1 MSKIVDYYLTPQS
14 PWAYLG
20 GKRFAEIAKKHGAT
34 VAVKP
39 IDLGKA
45 FSVSGGLPLAKRPPQ
60 RQAYRL
66 LELARWKKKLGVPLV
81 THPTNFPGDGKP
93 ASLMIIAARMNGD
106 DALAL
111 ANACGAALWAEDR
124 NVADWD
130 VLVDVANKLGM
141 DGAGLRR
148 AAETNSEVEQDFQI
162 ATEEAIAR
170 EVFGAPSYWIDG
182 ELFWG
187 QDRLDFVEDKL
198 AGR

>member
-20 GKRFAEIAKKHGAT
+20 GKRFAEIVKKHGAT

-81 THPTNFPGDGKP
+81 T
-93 ASLMIIAARMNGD
+93 
-106 DALAL
+106 
-111 ANACGAALWAEDR
+111 ACHVLR
-124 NVADWD
+124 VA
-130 VLVDVANKLGM
+130 VLTL
-141 DGAGLRR
+141 
-148 AAETNSEVEQDFQI
+148 
-162 ATEEAIAR
+162 
-170 EVFGAPSYWIDG
+170 GAPAAFA
-182 ELFWG
+182 LFCRV
-187 QDRLDFVEDKL
+187 DRGVLDP
-198 AGR
+198 R

>member
-1 MSKIVDYYLTPQS
+1 MSKIVDYYFTPQS

-45 FSVSGGLPLAKRPPQ
+45 FSVSGGMPLAKRPPQ

-66 LELARWKKKLGVPLV
+66 QEMARWKKKLNMPLV
-81 THPTNFPGDGKP
+81 IHPKSFPGDGKP
-93 ASLMIIAARMNGD
+93 GSLMIIAARMHGD

-111 ANACGAALWAEDR
+111 ANAIGAALWAEDR
-124 NVADWD
+124 NIADWD

-162 ATEEAIAR
+162 ATEEAMAR
-170 EVFGAPSYWIDG
+170 DVFGAPSYIIDG

-187 QDRLDFVEDKL
+187 QDRLEFVEDKL

>member
-1 MSKIVDYYLTPQS
+1 MSIIVDYYFTPQS

-20 GKRFAEIAKKHGAT
+20 SKRFAEIVKKYDAA

-66 LELARWKKKLGVPLV
+66 QELARWRKKLDMPLV
-81 THPTNFPGDGKP
+81 THPSHFPLDAKP
-93 ASLMIIAARMNGD
+93 SSLMIIAARMGGQD
-106 DALAL
+106 SLAL
-111 ANACGAALWAEDR
+111 ANAIGAALWAEDR
-124 NVADWD
+124 NIGDWG
-130 VLVDVANKLGM
+130 VLVDVADKLGM
-141 DGAGLRR
+141 DGKGLKL
-148 AAETNSEVEQDFQI
+148 AAETNSEVEQDYEI
-162 ATEEAIAR
+162 ATDEAITR
-170 EVFGAPSYWIDG
+170 DVFGAPTYYIDG

-187 QDRLDFVEDKL
+187 QDRLEFVEDKL

>member
-1 MSKIVDYYLTPQS
+1 MSKIVDYYFTPQS

-20 GKRFAEIAKKHGAT
+20 GQRFAEIAKKYGAT

-81 THPTNFPGDGKP
+81 THPSNFPGDGKP

-106 DALAL
+106 DALAQG
-111 ANACGAALWAEDR
+111 NACGAALWTEDR

-130 VLVDVANKLGM
+130 VLVDVANKIGM
-141 DGAGLRR
+141 DGKGLRL

-162 ATEEAIAR
+162 ATEEAMAR
-170 EVFGAPSYWIDG
+170 DVFGAPSYIIDG

-187 QDRLDFVEDKL
+187 QDRLEFVEDKL